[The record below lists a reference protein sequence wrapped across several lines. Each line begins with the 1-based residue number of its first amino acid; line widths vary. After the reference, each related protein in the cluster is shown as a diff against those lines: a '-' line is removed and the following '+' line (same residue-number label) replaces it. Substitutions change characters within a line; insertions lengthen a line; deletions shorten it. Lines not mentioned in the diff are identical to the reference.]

1 MDPLTSDLAGLIAVL
16 SDHEV
21 EFIVVGG
28 TAAVLLG
35 APLTTLDV
43 DVVYRQTHENAEK
56 LLRALTFLGAEARPK
71 IPDRKLVPTLST
83 LETAQGPILLT
94 TPQGPLD
101 LLPRLDPL
109 GNYDALQGHCSAM
122 NIAGKSVLVVDV
134 EALILSKQHANRP
147 KDRLALPILLALR
160 MRKDE
165 NEG

>member
-16 SDHEV
+16 SEHGV
-21 EFIVVGG
+21 EFVVVGG

-43 DVVYRQTHENAEK
+43 DVVYRQTPENAER
-56 LLRALTFLGAEARPK
+56 LHRALTVLGAEARPK
-71 IPDRKLVPTLST
+71 IPERKLVPTRAT

-101 LLPRLDPL
+101 LLPKLDPL
-109 GNYDALQGHCSAM
+109 GDYDALQTHCSAM
-122 NIAGKSVLVVDV
+122 NIAGRRVLVIDV

-147 KDRLALPILLALR
+147 KDRLALPILLALQLR
-160 MRKDE
+160 QDGGE
-165 NEG
+165 L